1 MTVLFI
7 FSGLPGTGKTTLA
20 RRLARHV
27 GAVYLRMDTVEQ
39 ALRDLGHSARAR
51 AMRDHDFGRLV
62 EPGIDLDQGD
72 PGRYIPAVSYAG
84 LFKQGLGLL

>member
-39 ALRDLGHSARAR
+39 ALRDLCGINVEGEGYRLAYREAADNLYIGAQR
-51 AMRDHDFGRLV
+51 GGRHL
-62 EPGIDLDQGD
+62 PLKRHQKDL
-72 PGRYIPAVSYAG
+72 PCR
-84 LFKQGLGLL
+84 